1 VRCGKLA
8 FAERLVA
15 LALRLRL
22 DAVGLGRSPMRIV
35 GIVALGAALAGCAGD
50 AIKTG
55 MNNLQGQPISAA
67 IAKLGIPNDEREIA
81 GQKVYTWYSSTFDE
95 GTQLQCKIRVMMA
108 GDVIGSYE
116 FDGNNNMCMRYA
128 NKLRS

>member
-1 VRCGKLA
+1 MRNLIAAVLA
-8 FAERLVA
+8 TLA
-15 LALRLRL
+15 LA
-22 DAVGLGRSPMRIV
+22 ACPFGT
-35 GIVALGAALAGCAGD
+35 
-50 AIKTG
+50 IKEG

-116 FDGNNNMCMRYA
+116 FEGNNGMCYRYA
-128 NKLRS
+128 NKLRG

>member
-1 VRCGKLA
+1 MCSGLGDRQNANSGN
-8 FAERLVA
+8 RG
-15 LALRLRL
+15 ALRRVGWLR
-22 DAVGLGRSPMRIV
+22 RRHNQ
-35 GIVALGAALAGCAGD
+35 
-50 AIKTG
+50 KG
-55 MNNLQGQPISAA
+55 MEGLQGQPIGAA

-108 GDVIGSYE
+108 GDVIGGYE

-128 NKLRS
+128 AKLRS

>member
-1 VRCGKLA
+1 
-8 FAERLVA
+8 
-15 LALRLRL
+15 
-22 DAVGLGRSPMRIV
+22 MRIL
-35 GIVALGAALAGCAGD
+35 GIVALCAALGGCAGD
-50 AIKTG
+50 TIKKG
-55 MNNLQGQPISAA
+55 MEGLQGQPIGAA

-108 GDVIGSYE
+108 GDVIGGYE

-128 NKLRS
+128 AKLRS